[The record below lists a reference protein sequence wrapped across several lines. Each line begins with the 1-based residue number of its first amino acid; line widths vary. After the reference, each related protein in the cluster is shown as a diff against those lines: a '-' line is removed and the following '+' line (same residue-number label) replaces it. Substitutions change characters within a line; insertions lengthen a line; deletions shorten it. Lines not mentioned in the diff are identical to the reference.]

1 MLETKAVCLGQLIS
15 WSIVAML
22 QGIVVRMC
30 SQANYTTQVSM
41 STGLHLLALWASR
54 ALL

>member
-1 MLETKAVCLGQLIS
+1 
-15 WSIVAML
+15 ML

-41 STGLHLLALWASR
+41 STGLHLLAPYKKVGSFNKWRNEATRKLV
-54 ALL
+54 